1 MSSAADSQAFE
12 MSLRDQLI
20 AAQNN
25 HAPPQ
30 PQQPHQQHAS
40 PTNSYPAHQSHQ
52 PPPHHHH
59 DPVMAIQPY
68 GMTHDS
74 PDLGHPHTDPADAN
88 AQGPAAGKKGRAQRE
103 LSNTKRAAQN
113 RAAQRAF
120 RLRKEQHINKLEED
134 LKQYL
139 IMEENFKTLQHENLA
154 LRNYISLLQSKMT
167 EQNIDFPPAPEQAP
181 MRSASLSD
189 GQPLQP
195 EQEPIYHSVP
205 DQQPAQHESH
215 THQHE
220 QHRYPDP
227 SPPQSHGPPSNVYPP
242 STHDQHHHQHET
254 SVINQPTHQEPAN
267 DHLPSAAI
275 SQLQAAAAQAGT
287 MDHSR
292 SPPQMQHD
300 HHQSHPQDLQ
310 YVRANLIR
318 LLTRH
323 NAFGDSPDGFFDLTD
338 LTQKPEF
345 LKISDNFDELF
356 GESSSSEDCAIGLPS
371 GALAIHDQCLSL
383 ADWAL

>member
-30 PQQPHQQHAS
+30 PQQPHQHAA
-40 PTNSYPAHQSHQ
+40 PTTYTAHQSHQ

-74 PDLGHPHTDPADAN
+74 PDLGHPHTDPAADAN

-139 IMEENFKTLQHENLA
+139 VMEENYKTLQHENLA
-154 LRNYISLLQSKMT
+154 LRNYISLLQSKCSD
-167 EQNIDFPPAPEQAP
+167 QNIDFPPAPEQGP

-189 GQPLQP
+189 NQPSHQ
-195 EQEPIYHSVP
+195 EQGPIYHSAP
-205 DQQPAQHESH
+205 DQQPAQHDQH
-215 THQHE
+215 PHHE

-227 SPPQSHGPPSNVYPP
+227 SPTQSHGAPSSVYPQP
-242 STHDQHHHQHET
+242 THDQHQHHQHE
-254 SVINQPTHQEPAN
+254 QPPNAQPAHQGPAN
-267 DHLPSAAI
+267 DSLPAAAI

-287 MDHSR
+287 MDRPR
-292 SPPQMQHD
+292 SPPQTQHD
-300 HHQSHPQDLQ
+300 HQQSHPQDPQ
-310 YVRANLIR
+310 YVRASEYPAHKCAR
-318 LLTRH
+318 L
-323 NAFGDSPDGFFDLTD
+323 DSPSHQPQALSD
-338 LTQKPEF
+338 KP
-345 LKISDNFDELF
+345 D
-356 GESSSSEDCAIGLPS
+356 A
-371 GALAIHDQCLSL
+371 
-383 ADWAL
+383 

>member
-30 PQQPHQQHAS
+30 PQQPHQHAA
-40 PTNSYPAHQSHQ
+40 PTTYAAHPSHP
-52 PPPHHHH
+52 PPPHHQH

-68 GMTHDS
+68 AMTHDS
-74 PDLGHPHTDPADAN
+74 PDLGHPHSDPAADAN

-139 IMEENFKTLQHENLA
+139 VMEENYKTLEHENLA
-154 LRNYISLLQSKMT
+154 LRNYISLLQSKLSD
-167 EQNIDFPPAPEQAP
+167 QNIDFPPAPEQAS
-181 MRSASLSD
+181 MRSASISD
-189 GQPLQP
+189 NQSSHQ
-195 EQEPIYHSVP
+195 EQGPIYHPVP
-205 DQQPAQHESH
+205 NQQPAQHDH
-215 THQHE
+215 HPHHE

-227 SPPQSHGPPSNVYPP
+227 SPAQSHGGPSNVYPQ
-242 STHDQHHHQHET
+242 STHDQHHQHQHEPPT
-254 SVINQPTHQEPAN
+254 NAQPVPQDHAN
-267 DHLPSAAI
+267 DSLPAAAI

-287 MDHSR
+287 MDRPR
-292 SPPQMQHD
+292 SPPQTQHD
-300 HHQSHPQDLQ
+300 QHQQSHPQDPQ
-310 YVRANLIR
+310 YVRASEYPAHKRAR
-318 LLTRH
+318 L
-323 NAFGDSPDGFFDLTD
+323 DSPSHQPQALSD
-338 LTQKPEF
+338 KP
-345 LKISDNFDELF
+345 D
-356 GESSSSEDCAIGLPS
+356 A
-371 GALAIHDQCLSL
+371 
-383 ADWAL
+383 